1 MSEAPTGQA
10 DNDAPPV
17 HTPYPHT
24 LTFDTFVKR
33 YVPALKTAGER
44 EQRPPFPS
52 RARFM
57 GTLKLH
63 GYNATIMFRNDDRYN
78 PVFQS
83 RNRVVTSQDAGPIPA
98 LLNGKPL
105 HLLVDKIMKIY
116 NLGKGQPDIT
126 PFSEI
131 MIAGEVAGRDIYR
144 NVAINRLPRFFCI
157 FNIRVDGAWVDMR
170 EYKDV
175 SVVSERI
182 FNIMN
187 WPTWEATID
196 FMEDTTEISNWLYK
210 ITKKVEDECPFAAS
224 FSDSR
229 GRKISGTGEGLVW
242 TMIPFEGETWPSDCT
257 TLWNFK
263 TKGEK
268 FEVVSRIKP
277 TPPRDPDAVG
287 LATAFADYAIT
298 EARFEQGIEYLRE
311 MGTLEHGRNARRST
325 SQFTKWVENDVIEEE
340 WERMVELGVEEAK
353 LRRVIAERARNWFF
367 GYLDEMQS

>member
-1 MSEAPTGQA
+1 MSEAPTRQA
-10 DNDAPPV
+10 DNDVPPT

-33 YVPALKTAGER
+33 YVPVLKAAIDLG
-44 EQRPPFPS
+44 QRLPFPS
-52 RARFM
+52 KARFM

-63 GYNATIMFRNDDRYN
+63 GYNATIIFRNHDRHN

-83 RNRVVTSQDAGPIPA
+83 RNRVVTSQDAGPIPS

-105 HLLVDKIMKIY
+105 HLLVDKIMKTY
-116 NLGKGQPDIT
+116 NLGKERPDAT

-157 FNIRVDGAWVDMR
+157 FNIRVDGTWVDMR
-170 EYKDV
+170 EYNDV
-175 SVVSERI
+175 SIESERI

-187 WPTWEATID
+187 WPTWEVIID
-196 FMEDTTEISNWLYK
+196 FMEDTTEISNWMYEM
-210 ITKKVEDECPFAAS
+210 TKGVEDECPFAAS
-224 FSDSR
+224 FLDSR

-242 TMIPFEGETWPSDCT
+242 TMIPFEGETWPSNCA

-277 TPPRDPDAVG
+277 TPPRDPDAIG
-287 LATAFADYAIT
+287 LATAFVDYAIT

-311 MGTLEHGRNARRST
+311 MGLFEHGRNGKRST
-325 SQFTKWVENDVIEEE
+325 PQFTKWVENDVIEEE
-340 WERMVELGVEEAK
+340 WEKMVELGAEEAK
-353 LRRVIAERARNWFF
+353 VRRIIAERARNWFF
-367 GYLDEMQS
+367 SYLEEVQF